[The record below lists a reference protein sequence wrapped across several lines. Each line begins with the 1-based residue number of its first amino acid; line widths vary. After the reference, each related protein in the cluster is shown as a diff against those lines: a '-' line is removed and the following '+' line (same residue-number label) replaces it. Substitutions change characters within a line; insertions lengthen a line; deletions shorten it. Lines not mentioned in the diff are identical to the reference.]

1 MNTKKI
7 HNYIKEI
14 TSNVTICD
22 SKLNTV
28 QHIIP
33 AALLKK
39 FSVQDLEF
47 THKQKNFYTL
57 PERYARFNRD
67 RADKFLT
74 HVESICFEALNN
86 FIREAPD
93 FYADNP
99 SALLNEELFVN
110 SSRKNV
116 IAKFIAKFYVYL
128 ASLIL
133 RAPET
138 PENSPI
144 TEKHFLKAL
153 DSHGLDLE
161 QIEPPYD
168 DALFRVARLSPYCTK
183 KLAKHLM
190 TLTGTVVINNENPF
204 ELSESLATRTNT
216 TDYFLDAEYDVILSP
231 SLKIEFRRK
240 QQQETT
246 PNP

>member
-1 MNTKKI
+1 MSIKKI

-14 TSNVTICD
+14 TSDVTIFD

-28 QHIIP
+28 QHIVP

-39 FSVQDLEF
+39 FNSQDIDF

-86 FIREAPD
+86 FIKDAPLYYEQSSD
-93 FYADNP
+93 
-99 SALLNEELFVN
+99 STLNEDLFVN
-110 SSRKNV
+110 STRRNV
-116 IAKFIAKFYVYL
+116 VAKFTAKFYVYL

-133 RAPET
+133 RAPEI
-138 PENSPI
+138 PESCPI
-144 TEKHFLKAL
+144 TEKHFLKSL
-153 DSHGLDLE
+153 ESHGLDLE
-161 QIEPPYD
+161 EVKPPYD
-168 DALFRVARLSPYCTK
+168 DALYRVARLSPYCTK

-190 TLTGTVVINNENPF
+190 TLSATVDINNEEPF
-204 ELSESLATRTNT
+204 ELSESLATRINKD
-216 TDYFLDAEYDVILSP
+216 DYFLEAEYQIILSP
-231 SLKIEFRRK
+231 NLKVVFRKR
-240 QQQETT
+240 QQQETELAL
-246 PNP
+246 